1 VIRNGCMMVWSDV
14 PMATMTTHLHTM
26 LYYLSLT
33 PPPYYYEHNHRRH
46 GELPVVVAVMVG
58 GI

>member
-1 VIRNGCMMVWSDV
+1 MMVWSDV